1 MCADRWPGPRAV
13 ASSGTWPPAVSRRV
27 RPRCLTPTCG
37 SLAVAVA
44 ASVTPAPRPARS
56 QPAACSSPGRG
67 QRRRCPWSS
76 SPGTRPCAARVG
88 QAPDRRQRGRT
99 VPDPAGEQRVPGE
112 CGGGAGPSPTPRDRA
127 ATLGSLSLSQPPSV
141 PPLRLETRL
150 FFCISSRQRLAG
162 LLGPTRCPGVGEAP
176 AGFGRHAARHLAG
189 HRRCAGG
196 HRPS

>member
-1 MCADRWPGPRAV
+1 MARPPG
-13 ASSGTWPPAVSRRV
+13 GGFIWDPAPLSDPHVRV
-27 RPRCLTPTCG
+27 PRCCSRGQRDTR
-37 SLAVAVA
+37 S
-44 ASVTPAPRPARS
+44 RPARS
-56 QPAACSSPGRG
+56 RPAACSSPGRG
-67 QRRRCPWSS
+67 QQRRCPWSS

-88 QAPDRRQRGRT
+88 QAPDRRQRGQT

-112 CGGGAGPSPTPRDRA
+112 CGGGAGLSPTPRDRA

-141 PPLRLETRL
+141 PPLRFETRL